1 MEINYQELK
10 KKDVLNVAT
19 GKNLGKIND
28 LIIDAKSGKILKIVV
43 PGKKGFL
50 SCESEEIKYSDIEKI
65 GDDVILIKF
74 RVAKEDDCLNK
85 LPCPC
90 NVDICREFGDDG

>member
-43 PGKKGFL
+43 PGKRGFL
-50 SCESEEIKYSDIEKI
+50 SCESKNL
-65 GDDVILIKF
+65 V
-74 RVAKEDDCLNK
+74 V
-85 LPCPC
+85 
-90 NVDICREFGDDG
+90 